1 MRIMLDTNILISA
14 IIFESKIMTS
24 LIDLL
29 SKKHKILIAS
39 YTIKEFNEVIDKKF
53 PGKKKYAKRVLH
65 RMNYELVYS
74 PNDIEGKLFEI
85 RDEDDY
91 IFLYTAVLGNADIF
105 ITGDKDFEDV
115 KINKP
120 KIMTAS
126 GFLRIYG

>member
-1 MRIMLDTNILISA
+1 MLDTNILISA

-29 SKKHKILIAS
+29 SKRYKTLIAS
-39 YTIKEFNEVIDKKF
+39 YTIKEFNDVIDKKF
-53 PGKKKYAKRVLH
+53 PEKKKYAKRVLY
-65 RMNYELVYS
+65 RMHYELVHS
-74 PNDIEGKLFEI
+74 PNDIKEKLFEI

-91 IFLYTAVLGNADIF
+91 IILHTAVLGNADIF

-126 GFLRIYG
+126 EFLRIYG